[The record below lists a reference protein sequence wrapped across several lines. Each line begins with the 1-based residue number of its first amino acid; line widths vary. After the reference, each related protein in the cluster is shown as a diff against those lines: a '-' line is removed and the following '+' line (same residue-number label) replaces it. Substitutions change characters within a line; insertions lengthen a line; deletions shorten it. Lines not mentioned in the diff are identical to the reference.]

1 MSDRCA
7 TMNLM
12 KSTKGN
18 TVKREICLVVDV
30 ETCGGFGSSLV
41 YDLGIAAVVRTTGE
55 IIESHSLIIS
65 DVFFGMTEKMQT
77 AYYAEKIPAY
87 LDGIESGEYR
97 VVTFWQAWNLVR
109 KMCDRYDVRRT
120 YAYNAAFD
128 RDALNFTMQT
138 LSSRGRNFFPYGMQF
153 CCIWGMAC
161 ETLLSQRGYR
171 RFALAH
177 GFVSP
182 AGNIRT
188 SAECAYAYMVEN
200 PNFEESHT
208 GLADVE
214 IEIAIM
220 QRCLRTK
227 KRMRNGII
235 WNPWQI
241 PQGV

>member
-1 MSDRCA
+1 M
-7 TMNLM
+7 
-12 KSTKGN
+12 
-18 TVKREICLVVDV
+18 KREICLVVDV

-55 IIESHSLIIS
+55 VLESHSLVIS
-65 DVFFGMTEKMQT
+65 DVFFGMTDKMQT

-87 LDGIESGEYR
+87 LAGIESGAWS

-109 KMCDRYDVRRT
+109 AMCEKYAIRRT

-128 RDALNFTMQT
+128 RDALDFTMQT
-138 LSSRGRNFFPYGMQF
+138 LSTRGKHFFPYHMQF

-161 ETLLSQRGYR
+161 ETLLSQKSYR
-171 RFALAH
+171 KFATAH
-177 GFVSP
+177 GMVSDY
-182 AGNIRT
+182 GNLRT
-188 SAECAYAYMVEN
+188 SAECAYAYMTGN
-200 PNFEESHT
+200 PTFAESHT

-227 KRMRNGII
+227 KRMTSGII
-235 WNPWQI
+235 WNPWRI
-241 PQGV
+241 PQGGRV